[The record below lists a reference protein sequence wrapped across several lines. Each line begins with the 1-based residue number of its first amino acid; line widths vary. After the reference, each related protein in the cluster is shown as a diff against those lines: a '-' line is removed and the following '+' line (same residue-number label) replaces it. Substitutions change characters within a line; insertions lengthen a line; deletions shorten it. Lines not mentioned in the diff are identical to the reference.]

1 MTPKKWYECS
11 FKALYVLKTFLQ
23 LVRLLFMNIWKSHSY
38 KFMLRCSKIKPLKLW
53 QNEKRWTLRI
63 SKTFFGFWVETYGL
77 YKNTRIYL
85 KSMSW
90 KKKANVPPSNRPVP
104 LQCSVSNAA
113 RRYCRKFNRFH
124 CLRRKVYYCQM
135 FLCLSPNKNNIRCNW
150 EKLEMCL
157 WVFASSNVLMF
168 YMIRMICLFHAC
180 WNISFTTFFFFL

>member
-113 RRYCRKFNRFH
+113 RRYCRKFNRISSSETKSILLSDVPVLKSKQKQYKVQLRKARNVSLGV
-124 CLRRKVYYCQM
+124 CL
-135 FLCLSPNKNNIRCNW
+135 L
-150 EKLEMCL
+150 
-157 WVFASSNVLMF
+157 
-168 YMIRMICLFHAC
+168 
-180 WNISFTTFFFFL
+180 